1 MITTIKSK
9 IDFKVNEVYLVGGIV
24 TASFIFFLV
33 FSLIQKYCEK
43 KQQK

>member
-1 MITTIKSK
+1 MLTTIKPK
-9 IDFKVNEVYLVGGIV
+9 IYFKINEVYLIAGIV

-43 KQQK
+43 KQQN